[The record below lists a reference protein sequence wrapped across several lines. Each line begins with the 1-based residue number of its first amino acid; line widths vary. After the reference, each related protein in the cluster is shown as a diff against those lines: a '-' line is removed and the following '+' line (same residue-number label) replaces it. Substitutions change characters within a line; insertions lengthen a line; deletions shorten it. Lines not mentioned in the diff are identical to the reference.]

1 MPGGPFC
8 MPARHARPVKM
19 KRIVLSALLA
29 LLASC
34 GDEER
39 PEAPTAAESQR
50 LDEAE
55 EMLNRLANEEGAA
68 PEGTAPPTNAD

>member
-8 MPARHARPVKM
+8 MGRRRARPVEM
-19 KRIVLSALLA
+19 KRIVLAPLLA

-34 GDEER
+34 GNEEQ

-55 EMLNRLANEEGAA
+55 EMLSRLANEEGAA
-68 PEGTAPPTNAD
+68 PEGTAPPANAD